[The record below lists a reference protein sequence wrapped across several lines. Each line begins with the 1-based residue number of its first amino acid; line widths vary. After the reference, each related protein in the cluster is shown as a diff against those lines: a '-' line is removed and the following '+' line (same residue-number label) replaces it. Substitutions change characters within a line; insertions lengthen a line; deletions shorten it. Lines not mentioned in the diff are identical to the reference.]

1 MAFDVAALRARF
13 PALAREVAGRPAVFA
28 DAPGGTQVPLDVI
41 EAMGA
46 YLANSNANQGG
57 PFVTSA
63 ETDGIVDSA
72 RRAAADLLG
81 SEPNEIVFGPNMT
94 TLVFALSRALV
105 RELRP
110 GDEVVVTRLDH
121 DANIAPWLAA
131 AEDSGATVRWV
142 EITDDCRLDMGSLD
156 AVLSDRT
163 RIVAFTLASN
173 AVGTVTDAAEIVRR
187 AHAVGAWAIVDAV
200 HLAPH
205 RLLDVKALG
214 IDVLFCSPYK
224 FFGPHLGVMHARRE
238 HLETWRPYKVRPA
251 TDSAPGRWET
261 GTKNH
266 ESLAGL
272 IACVDYIAGIDGGS
286 GTRRDRIVSSME
298 SQNLHE
304 QMLATRFLDGLRGIE
319 TMTLYGIDSAEG
331 RTPTFAVRAEGV
343 EPRMMAEVLGERGV
357 FVWDGNYYALAVME
371 ALGLQE
377 QGGAVR
383 IGFCHYHAE
392 QEVDYVLDC
401 LKEL

>member
-94 TLVFALSRALV
+94 TLTFALSRALV
-105 RELRP
+105 RELGP

-131 AEDSGATVRWV
+131 AEDSGATIRWV

-156 AVLSDRT
+156 EVLSERT

-173 AVGTVTDAAEIVRR
+173 AVGTVTDAAEVVRR
-187 AHAVGAWAIVDAV
+187 AHAVGAWAIGDAV

-205 RLLDVKALG
+205 WLLDVKTLG

-224 FFGPHLGVMHARRE
+224 FFGPHLGVMYARRE

-251 TDSAPGRWET
+251 TDTAPGRWET

-266 ESLAGL
+266 EALAGL
-272 IACVDYIAGIDGGS
+272 IACVDYIAGIAGGS
-286 GTRRDRIVSSME
+286 GTRRARIASSME

-304 QMLATRFLDGLRGIE
+304 QKLAARFLDGLRGIE

-331 RTPTFAVRAEGV
+331 RTPTFAVRAEGI
-343 EPRMMAEVLGERGV
+343 EPRKMAEALGERGV

-377 QGGAVR
+377 HGGAVR
-383 IGFCHYHAE
+383 IGFCHYHSE
-392 QEVDYVLDC
+392 REVDHVLDC
-401 LKEL
+401 LRDL